1 MSSNLPNIAF
11 LLGSTCSSGG
21 IERVTSLLAS
31 TFADKGIAQTH
42 AVAFQP
48 RDREQVYEWSDKITF
63 FELMTERKSMKTG
76 IFKAVPRLRRY
87 LNKNNIDLLIVCGHL
102 MCPLGG
108 FSIIGTNTKMIYWS
122 HSSYFGEVN
131 RFKRM
136 NEHIGAICSK
146 VVISLTKADKLNY
159 RKKTLA
165 KNVTQIYNPI
175 DKNLFLKS
183 SPYNPNTNKIISVG
197 RLDHP
202 KNFESY
208 LLEVAKLVLSK
219 NPEYTW
225 HIYGKGSLEAV
236 IKENIDK
243 LGLSGRVILEGN
255 VSDLYEQYSNYSIMV
270 MTSSYEGFPMSLL
283 EGMVNKL
290 PLVSFDIQTGPN
302 EIIQNDLNGFL
313 IDPFDIEDMADKI
326 NLLIE
331 SPTKRIAFSK
341 ANLHY
346 LEKFK
351 IQVIMNKW
359 MELIE
364 TTILT
369 SN

>member
-1 MSSNLPNIAF
+1 MNRNLPNIAF
-11 LLGSTCSSGG
+11 LLGSTCSHGG

-31 TFADKGIAQTH
+31 TFAEKAIAEIH

-48 RDREQVYEWSDKITF
+48 RDREQVYEWSEKVTF
-63 FELMTERKSMKTG
+63 FELMKERKSMKSG
-76 IFKAVPRLRRY
+76 IFKAVPKLRKY
-87 LNKNNIDLLIVCGHL
+87 LKNNSIDILIVCGHL
-102 MCPLGG
+102 CCPLGG
-108 FSIIGTNTKMIYWS
+108 FSVLGTNTKMIYWS
-122 HSSYFGEVN
+122 HSSYYGEVN
-131 RFKRM
+131 HFKRI

-165 KNVTQIYNPI
+165 KKVTQIYNPI
-175 DKNLFLKS
+175 DENLFLKS

-208 LLEVAKLVLSK
+208 LLEVAQMVLSK

-225 HIYGKGSLEAV
+225 HIYGKGSLHDL

-243 LGLSGRVILEGN
+243 LGLTGKVILEGN
-255 VSDLYEQYSNYSIMV
+255 VTDLYEQYSKYSLMV

-302 EIIQNDLNGFL
+302 EIIQNDKSGFL
-313 IDPFDIEDMADKI
+313 IVPYDRPNMAK
-326 NLLIE
+326 
-331 SPTKRIAFSK
+331 
-341 ANLHY
+341 
-346 LEKFK
+346 K
-351 IQVIMNKW
+351 IQ
-359 MELIE
+359 ELIDCQDLRINFSRASE
-364 TTILT
+364 ILINQYKMDT
-369 SN
+369 VLKKWTKLLNNLIDN